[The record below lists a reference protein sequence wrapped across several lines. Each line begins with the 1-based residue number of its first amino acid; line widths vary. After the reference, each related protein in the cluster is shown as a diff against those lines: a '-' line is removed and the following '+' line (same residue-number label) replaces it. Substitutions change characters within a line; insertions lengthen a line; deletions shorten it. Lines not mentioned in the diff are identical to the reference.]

1 MKLGSRQI
9 LFFLAA
15 VAPVGKLIL
24 LPPQLAAVAGNDLL
38 FPVLAQLLVQA
49 ALVFCVLLLSRR
61 ERTVYALL
69 EGSIG
74 GVGAKIV
81 TWALALFLLYA
92 SFMPLVEQKLL
103 VQSIFYDTIPSYIVF
118 APFFLL
124 AAYLCSRPLAYTGRI
139 WDILAPLAIFGMAG
153 ILLFSVGEADY
164 GAILP
169 VGAAGLPGF
178 SGGVM
183 RTCAWFF
190 DAALLLPFVGRF
202 DYKKG
207 LAWKGAVCY
216 LAGGA
221 VLLFFLATFY
231 GVFSDISVI
240 QVFAFAKM

>member
-24 LPPQLAAVAGNDLL
+24 LPPQLAAVAGNDFL
-38 FPVLAQLLVQA
+38 FPILAQLLVQA

-124 AAYLCSRPLAYTGRI
+124 AEFACVAVEAHEVFRGIAEVAFLTVYGFVLQCTRLLPSSYHLIG
-139 WDILAPLAIFGMAG
+139 DFG
-153 ILLFSVGEADY
+153 IVDFQFTDDFLSCLIEVQ
-164 GAILP
+164 
-169 VGAAGLPGF
+169 
-178 SGGVM
+178 
-183 RTCAWFF
+183 R
-190 DAALLLPFVGRF
+190 DAACQFFGVRF
-202 DYKKG
+202 FHSYM
-207 LAWKGAVCY
+207 
-216 LAGGA
+216 
-221 VLLFFLATFY
+221 
-231 GVFSDISVI
+231 I
-240 QVFAFAKM
+240 

>member
-38 FPVLAQLLVQA
+38 FPILAQLLVQA

-69 EGSIG
+69 EDSIG

-118 APFFLL
+118 APFFLPAR
-124 AAYLCSRPLAYTGRI
+124 AAPLFRWGGGVPGGFPAVEKAVHKGKCSSLPVLFILIVLVTGRE
-139 WDILAPLAIFGMAG
+139 ILNIFH
-153 ILLFSVGEADY
+153 
-164 GAILP
+164 
-169 VGAAGLPGF
+169 AA
-178 SGGVM
+178 
-183 RTCAWFF
+183 
-190 DAALLLPFVGRF
+190 
-202 DYKKG
+202 
-207 LAWKGAVCY
+207 
-216 LAGGA
+216 
-221 VLLFFLATFY
+221 
-231 GVFSDISVI
+231 
-240 QVFAFAKM
+240 